1 MADIKHVGKL
11 KASGAKVVVAYRTIP
26 GDSKSAVVIETAKI
40 DPLDH
45 DALMKVVESNEGQTA
60 FELYEVLQ
68 RNLAPN
74 SEVMLNK
81 FHTGG
86 FMKKV
91 PTDAIEM
98 TPNTTTS
105 IQLDE
110 LNKIIAKQRG
120 VGIDDLAVTPS
131 NTAAP
136 TQVAQSQMSSASKE
150 QPLSDEKLAAN
161 LRSDADRLYKE
172 AARLRAE
179 AEELAPTTKKKSK

>member
-11 KASGAKVVVAYRTIP
+11 KGSGKKVVVAYRTIP

-45 DALMKVVESNEGQTA
+45 DALIKVVESNEGQTA

-68 RNLAPN
+68 RNMTPD
-74 SEVMLNK
+74 SQVMLNK

-91 PTDAIEM
+91 PTDTVEM

-120 VGIDDLAVTPS
+120 IGIDDLAVTPS
-131 NTAAP
+131 NTSAP
-136 TQVAQSQMSSASKE
+136 TKVAQSQMSSASKE
-150 QPLSDEKLAAN
+150 QPLTDEKLAAN

-172 AARLRAE
+172 AKLLRE
-179 AEELAPTTKKKSK
+179 QAEELVPTKKKSK

>member
-86 FMKKV
+86 FMQKV

-110 LNKIIAKQRG
+110 LNKIIAEQRG

-131 NTAAP
+131 NTSAP
-136 TQVAQSQMSSASKE
+136 TKVASSQMSSASKE
-150 QPLSDEKLAAN
+150 QPLTDEKLAAN